1 MWFGTFVLKLSG
13 NSHAASRGQDFRP
26 AFYVDERM
34 DEWVDRWMDGW
45 RDRCVGGW
53 MGKYIQT
60 WSFQLNHLKSC
71 LDVLIKYS

>member
-13 NSHAASRGQDFRP
+13 NSHAASWGQDFRP
-26 AFYVDERM
+26 TFYVDE
-34 DEWVDRWMDGW
+34 WV
-45 RDRCVGGW
+45 DRCVGGW